1 MGSSAAGVAV
11 SDQKGNI
18 MKFGIFFELSVPRPF
33 EDNERLVY
41 ENALEQTRLADE
53 LGFDQVWAVEHHFL
67 EEYSHCSAPELFLTA
82 CAMQTTNIDIGHG
95 IVTCVP
101 QFNHPIR
108 IAERAAVLD
117 ILSGGRLQM
126 GTGRSATWTELGGFQ
141 ANPDDTKKSW
151 DEFVHALPKMWTQER
166 YSHEGQ
172 FFSMPSRAVLPKP
185 IQKPHPPLWV
195 AVSSP
200 GTEDDA
206 ADRGMGCLGVNFTSF
221 AEQERKV
228 KEYRRRIQNCDPVG
242 EFVND
247 QLNTINFLFCHDDS
261 EVGVSTGREMMGRF
275 QYMAGQLDMAKE
287 VYPTRAYLTAGLLS
301 GARKRAASPGDLKEP
316 PEGIAVGSPSQIV
329 RELKK
334 WEATGVDR
342 VQFLLNA
349 AEVIPQQQVLDSLRL
364 FAKEVMPHFQDDSA
378 AQASRDLAA
387 DGTSAPVAGM
397 AAGGGA

>member
-1 MGSSAAGVAV
+1 
-11 SDQKGNI
+11 

-33 EDNERLVY
+33 AENERLVY

-82 CAMQTTNIDIGHG
+82 CAMQTQNIRVGHG

-101 QFNHPIR
+101 EFNHPIR

-117 ILSGGRLQM
+117 ILSGGRLEM
-126 GTGRSATWTELGGFQ
+126 GTGRSATWTELGGFE
-141 ANPDDTKKSW
+141 ANPDDTKKTW
-151 DEFVHALPKMWTQER
+151 DEFVHALPKMWTEER

-185 IQKPHPPLWV
+185 VQSPHPPLWV

-228 KEYRRRIQNCDPVG
+228 KEYRRRIQLCDPVG
-242 EFVND
+242 SFVND
-247 QLNTINFLFCHDDS
+247 QLNTINFMFCHDDGDT
-261 EVGVSTGREMMGRF
+261 GVSTGRKMMGQF

-316 PEGIAVGSPSQIV
+316 PEGIAVGNPDQIV

-349 AEVIPQQQVLDSLRL
+349 AEIIPQQQVLDSLRL
-364 FAKEVMPHFQDDSA
+364 FAEEVMPHFTDDSA
-378 AQASRDLAA
+378 AQASRDLAE
-387 DGTSAPVAGM
+387 AGKATAM